1 MKDFKDVIIKEAE
14 KIIEAEPY
22 LRLGQTCYNL
32 THSLFPEI
40 VNSLRGTAL
49 DCFDDNSKI
58 DHFLN
63 RVEQRVV
70 EYTAEMERIRKEIEI
85 EEPSNWRL
93 PNKDELILMYE
104 NLHKKDIGGFA
115 DDYYWSSSEIN
126 SNYVWDQYFGSGFQ
140 YYRYKSYGLH
150 VRTVR
155 SFKLQE
161 GDLYEIGQETETG
174 YVFDIQRDVIFECKK
189 EDEPELMNWY
199 EAINKFGGTK

>member
-14 KIIEAEPY
+14 KTIEAEPY

-40 VNSLRGTAL
+40 VNSLRGTGL
-49 DCFDDNSKI
+49 DCFDDDSKI

-70 EYTAEMERIRKEIEI
+70 ECTAEMERIRKEIVI
-85 EEPSNWRL
+85 EEPSKWRL
-93 PNKDELILMYE
+93 PTTDELNLMYE
-104 NLHKKDIGGFA
+104 NLYKKDIGGF
-115 DDYYWSSSEIN
+115 DNEYYWSSSEVN
-126 SNYVWDQYFGSGFQ
+126 SSNAWYQYFVNGYQNGSSKYDGS
-140 YYRYKSYGLH
+140 R
-150 VRTVR
+150 VRGVR

-161 GDLYEIGQETETG
+161 GDLYRIGQKISTG
-174 YVFDIQRDVIFECKK
+174 FVFDIQRDVIFECKK